1 MTLTHLVT
9 RATKLLPAALRLAL
23 ALGLLSLAQPPRLL
37 VTLGEPQTVT
47 TRNTLAGVHTLFV
60 NEVEEWK
67 IQRGLAMIREMG
79 APWVVEFLPWAY
91 MEPRK
96 GQYIWESAERIIR
109 HANRQGV
116 QLIARLGFVPEWARP
131 DPNTQP
137 TTFTYLDRDHYADF
151 ARFAAA
157 FAAHFR
163 GRIGHII
170 IWNEPNL
177 AGEWGMRAVDPAGYV
192 EMLRVVYPAIKQA
205 NPDVV
210 VLAGALAPTLE
221 PPGSPQALNDLLY
234 LEEMYK
240 ALQSRAQST
249 EYRTQNPEYRIQNTE
264 HRIEN
269 TKYEIRNTE
278 YGIPNPQSKI
288 QNPTSKIEGRPY
300 DAWAVHTYGRTA
312 PPDEPPAP
320 DRINFRRAE
329 LLREIMA
336 RNGDE
341 DTPVY
346 ITESGWNDDPRWVF
360 AVTPAQ
366 RIAYT
371 LGAWQYAQ
379 QHWPWARC
387 VAVWVFKHPAPAYNY
402 RDRFTFVTPGLE
414 PLPIYEEVKKALRGG
429 S

>member
-1 MTLTHLVT
+1 MPTHCVL
-9 RATKLLPAALRLAL
+9 RAVKLLPAALRLAL

-37 VTLGEPQTVT
+37 VRLGEPQTVM
-47 TRNTLAGVHTLFV
+47 TRNALAGVHTLFV

-96 GQYIWESAERIIR
+96 GQYTWESAERIIR

-170 IWNEPNL
+170 LWNEPNL

-221 PPGSPQALNDLLY
+221 PPGSAQGLNDLIY
-234 LEEMYK
+234 LQEMYT
-240 ALQSRAQST
+240 ALGVSRAATVTSQS
-249 EYRTQNPEYRIQNTE
+249 
-264 HRIEN
+264 
-269 TKYEIRNTE
+269 K
-278 YGIPNPQSKI
+278 IPNPASQI
-288 QNPTSKIEGRPY
+288 GRRPY

-341 DTPVY
+341 DVPVY

-371 LGAWQYAQ
+371 LGAWQYAR

-414 PLPIYEEVKKALRGG
+414 PLPIYQEVQQALAGG

>member
-1 MTLTHLVT
+1 MSPTHLVT
-9 RATKLLPAALRLAL
+9 FARHLLPTALRLAL
-23 ALGLLSLAQPPRLL
+23 ILALLSVIQPPRLL
-37 VTLGEPQTVT
+37 VTLGEPQTVV
-47 TRNTLAGVHTLFV
+47 TRNALAGMHTLFV

-96 GQYIWESAERIIR
+96 GQYNWESAERIVR
-109 HANRQGV
+109 HANHQGV
-116 QLIARLGFVPEWARP
+116 QLIARLGFVPDWARP
-131 DPNTQP
+131 DPNAQT
-137 TTFTYLDRDHYADF
+137 TTFTYLDPDRYADF
-151 ARFAAA
+151 AEFAAA

-163 GRIGHII
+163 GRIHHII
-170 IWNEPNL
+170 VWNEPNL
-177 AGEWGMRAVDPAGYV
+177 TGEWGMRPVDPAGYV

-205 NPDVV
+205 NPDVQ

-221 PPGSPQALNDLLY
+221 PPGSAQGLNDLIY

-240 ALQSRAQST
+240 ALQFRI
-249 EYRTQNPEYRIQNTE
+249 QNTEYRIQN
-264 HRIEN
+264 
-269 TKYEIRNTE
+269 
-278 YGIPNPQSKI
+278 PQSPI
-288 QNPTSKIEGRPY
+288 QNPESKIEGRPY

-312 PPDEPPAP
+312 PHDEPPAP

-341 DTPVY
+341 DAPVY

-371 LGAWQYAQ
+371 LGAWEYAR

-387 VAVWVFKHPAPAYNY
+387 VVVWVFKHPAPAYNY
-402 RDRFTFVTPGLE
+402 RDRYTFVTPSLE
-414 PLPIYEEVKKALRGG
+414 PLPIYEEVKKALAD
-429 S
+429 

>member
-1 MTLTHLVT
+1 MACASGLWSGSALSIVPVVALSALLRHLVT
-9 RATKLLPAALRLAL
+9 YAQRLLPAALRVAL
-23 ALGLLSLAQPPRLL
+23 ALWLLSLIQPSRLL
-37 VTLGEPQTVT
+37 VTLGEPQTVV
-47 TRNTLAGVHTLFV
+47 TRNPLAGVHTLFV

-96 GQYIWESAERIIR
+96 GQYDWRSAERIMQ
-109 HANRQGV
+109 HANRQGI
-116 QLIARLGFVPEWARP
+116 QLIARLGFVPDWARL
-131 DPNTQP
+131 DPNAQP
-137 TTFTYLDRDHYADF
+137 TTFTYLDRDRYADF
-151 ARFAAA
+151 AEFAAA

-163 GRIGHII
+163 GQVRHII
-170 IWNEPNL
+170 VWNEPNL
-177 AGEWGMRAVDPAGYV
+177 ASEWGMRPVDPAGYV
-192 EMLRVVYPAIKQA
+192 EMLRVVYPAIRQA

-221 PPGSPQALNDLLY
+221 PPGSAQGLNDLIY
-234 LEEMYK
+234 LERMYE
-240 ALQSRAQST
+240 ALNAQSAD
-249 EYRTQNPEYRIQNTE
+249 
-264 HRIEN
+264 
-269 TKYEIRNTE
+269 
-278 YGIPNPQSKI
+278 QSSIANRQSSI
-288 QNPTSKIEGRPY
+288 QNPGSKIESRPY

-312 PPDEPPAP
+312 PHDEPPAP

-329 LLREIMA
+329 LLREIMV

-341 DTPVY
+341 DVPVY

-360 AVTPAQ
+360 AVTPAR

-371 LGAWQYAQ
+371 LGAWDYAR

-402 RDRFTFVTPGLE
+402 RDRYTFVTPSLE
-414 PLPIYEEVKKALRGG
+414 PLPIYEEVKKALAD
-429 S
+429 